1 VERQVAHVWGAAV
14 LATMS
19 VFVVEIL
26 LKLEVLTLS
35 PILSIIAG
43 MTFLVKAGMLSGS
56 FYISAACLYLTAVPM
71 ALFPNYGPFMF
82 GVVSALCFFIPGLK
96 YHRQRLHSLRAKAEL
111 AEGRNKP

>member
-1 VERQVAHVWGAAV
+1 
-14 LATMS
+14 
-19 VFVVEIL
+19 
-26 LKLEVLTLS
+26 
-35 PILSIIAG
+35 
-43 MTFLVKAGMLSGS
+43 
-56 FYISAACLYLTAVPM
+56 LTAVPM